1 MHLELLYFP
10 YNVPGI
16 VNPFAHKFALTA
28 LEKALKT
35 DTDDTGASAIQKR
48 KNVIMRGVLSVTV
61 ISAEDLPP
69 MDVMGRADPYV
80 VIYLKKQGTKLK
92 TRVIFVLIRC
102 NGYVLLPSHESLS
115 ICGL

>member
-1 MHLELLYFP
+1 M
-10 YNVPGI
+10 PGI
-16 VNPFAHKFALTA
+16 VNPFAHKFALTS

-35 DTDDTGASAIQKR
+35 ETDDIGASAIEKR

-69 MDVMGRADPYV
+69 MDVMGKADPYV

-92 TRVIFVLIRC
+92 TRVSFVAIGC
-102 NGYVLLPSHESLS
+102 NGCILPVLFLKACGTSLS
-115 ICGL
+115 IHGLGSI